1 MVKQLS
7 PEKITNIF
15 GERVKSSYFKP
26 FFEWLGLACYP
37 YSMAQKSEAENLNP
51 AQERAVLTT
60 EGPLLIMAGAGSG
73 KTKVLTHRIAHLI
86 EKGVSPGAIL
96 AVTFT
101 NKAAEEM
108 RERVMK
114 LISRDPK
121 RDSGFM
127 MHDSWLG
134 PWVGTFHALC
144 VYILR
149 ESGREIGIP
158 KSFSILDEE
167 DALSLIKQAE
177 EELALDPKQFQ
188 PTRMRAL
195 ISRKKNELET
205 AEKFRETARDFFP
218 KIMANVWELYEEKK
232 KASKGLDFDDLLS
245 KVVEL
250 FGAHPDTLDRY
261 QERWKYIH
269 VDEYQDTNLVQY
281 HLTSLLAKKY
291 RNICVVGDIDQAIYS
306 WRGADFRNIL
316 HFERDYKDA
325 ILITLEENYRS
336 TQLILDA
343 ANAVIVKNKMR
354 VEKSLRSQ
362 KKEGAKIS
370 LFEAANE
377 EEEAEFIA
385 ELAHALIKERGVL
398 PQDIAVLYRTNFQSR
413 VIEEK
418 MLERNIAYQVVGVR
432 FYERR
437 EIKDA
442 LSYLRAALNADD
454 LVAKKRIVNMP
465 PRGIGKVLT
474 TKYLAGDA
482 LKAVEAKKL
491 QEFQGLL
498 EIIKEQIAARKPSV
512 VIKTLLEKTGLLA
525 YYNNGTEEGEMRKAN
540 LEELLTL
547 AKRYDARPIPDGIA
561 ALLEDAA
568 LMSDQDTVKAE
579 NSVKLMTV
587 HAAKGLE
594 FKMVFIA
601 GLEEGLFPHQTM
613 SGEEVE
619 LRQEEER
626 RLFYVALTR
635 AKEKVFLSYAVF
647 RTIFGSRQIN
657 RPSTF
662 LFDIPRDLLERA
674 PEKTIMLE

>member
-1 MVKQLS
+1 MVK
-7 PEKITNIF
+7 
-15 GERVKSSYFKP
+15 
-26 FFEWLGLACYP
+26 
-37 YSMAQKSEAENLNP
+37 KSETKNLNP

-86 EKGVSPGAIL
+86 EKGISPEAIL

-108 RERVMK
+108 R
-114 LISRDPK
+114 SRIFSLLKKKYGDEDAENDQFDQAPHPALSGAGRFTK
-121 RDSGFM
+121 SRAARD
-127 MHDSWLG
+127 DSSS
-134 PWVGTFHALC
+134 PWIGTFHALSA
-144 VYILR
+144 YILR
-149 ESGREIGIP
+149 ESGREIEIP

-177 EELALDPKQFQ
+177 DELALDHKQFQ
-188 PTRMRAL
+188 PSRIRSL

-205 AEKFRETARDFFP
+205 AERFKETAHDFFP
-218 KIMANVWELYEEKK
+218 QIMANVWELYEEKK
-232 KASKGLDFDDLLS
+232 RACRGLDFDDLLL
-245 KVVEL
+245 KAVEL
-250 FGAHPDTLDRY
+250 FGKHPDALDRY

-269 VDEYQDTNLVQY
+269 VDEYQDTNLAQY
-281 HLTSLLAKKY
+281 HLTSLLAQKY
-291 RNICVVGDIDQAIYS
+291 RNLCVVGDIDQAIYS

-325 ILITLEENYRS
+325 ALITLEENYRS

-354 VEKSLRSQ
+354 VEKNLRSQ
-362 KKEGAKIS
+362 QKEGAKIS
-370 LFEAANE
+370 IFEAANE

-385 ELAHALIKERGVL
+385 ELICALTIEKRAL

-418 MLERNIAYQVVGVR
+418 MLERNISYQVVGTR

-442 LSYLRAALNADD
+442 LAYLRAALNAEDM
-454 LVAKKRIVNMP
+454 VAKKRIINMP
-465 PRGIGKVLT
+465 PRGIGKVLMAR
-474 TKYLAGDA
+474 YFAGNP
-482 LKAVEAKKL
+482 LKAAEAQKI
-491 QEFQGLL
+491 QEFQGVL
-498 EIIKEQIAARKPSV
+498 EFIKEQIAAKKPSV
-512 VIKTLLEKTGLLA
+512 VIKNFLEKTGLLA
-525 YYNNGTEEGEMRKAN
+525 YYHNGTEEGEMRKAN
-540 LEELLTL
+540 LEELTSL
-547 AKRYDARPIPDGIA
+547 AKRYGARPIPDGITS
-561 ALLEDAA
+561 LLEDAA
-568 LMSDQDTVKAE
+568 LMSDQDTVKTE

-662 LFDIPRDLLERA
+662 LFDIPRDLLEHA